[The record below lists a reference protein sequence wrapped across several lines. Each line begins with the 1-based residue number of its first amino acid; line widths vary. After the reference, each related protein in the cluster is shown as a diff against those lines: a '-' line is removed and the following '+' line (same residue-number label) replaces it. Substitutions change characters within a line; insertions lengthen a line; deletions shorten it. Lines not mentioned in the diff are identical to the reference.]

1 MNNETKSALMAF
13 MDGEL
18 GALSARRMAVRL
30 EREPA
35 LQAAWE
41 EQYRVSYLLQ
51 RGQYDGVM
59 ASPGFVQRVAD
70 RIDQGEMVTKPGAKS
85 HWWAWSSVAAVA
97 IVTFSLLL
105 GPHQGAKDVV
115 ALSQSPTGT
124 QSFASNQH
132 FFLRPVRFLSA
143 PTHSAQTDLVIQRE
157 IRNIWRPVRPDV
169 DFSEVQPG
177 RGLLPVRYQQQAGI
191 FPEATVYWH
200 H

>member
-18 GALSARRMAVRL
+18 GILSARRMAVRL

-51 RGQYDGVM
+51 RGQYVDVM

-70 RIDQGEMVTKPGAKS
+70 RIDQGEIATKPSSKT

-97 IVTFSLLL
+97 IVSATLLL
-105 GPHQGAKDVV
+105 GPHQGAREVV
-115 ALSQSPTGT
+115 AMSQTPTAT
-124 QSFASNQH
+124 QPVASNQH

-143 PTHSAQTDLVIQRE
+143 PTHSAQADLVIQRE
-157 IRNIWRPVRPDV
+157 IRNIWRPVRPGV
-169 DFSEVQPG
+169 DSGEVQPG
-177 RGLLPVRYQQQAGI
+177 VGLLPVRYQQQAGI
-191 FPEATVYWH
+191 FPEATVYWYH
-200 H
+200 